1 MISNPMCGWCRFALE
16 NFDWTVSYLTEVPI
30 DLLNAFID
38 YYTKGYGVTVFDTEG
53 TYITLVM
60 TRYNDSVYVIEE
72 EKELVLY
79 DFSKYRVD
87 DLCNELINDIES
99 DLGDWY
105 NFLYSDDILDI
116 KHFAECID
124 KKLVE
129 LKSIRN
135 KRIRY

>member
-1 MISNPMCGWCRFALE
+1 MISNPMFGWCRFALE

-72 EKELVLY
+72 EKEFVLY

-87 DLCNELINDIES
+87 DLCDELINDIES
-99 DLGDWY
+99 DLGGWY
-105 NFLYSDDILDI
+105 SFLYSDDILDI
-116 KHFAECID
+116 KHFAERID